1 MAELIA
7 QGQADQP
14 EGVAPSTSSTPS
26 TPSTLSTPIG
36 PRIAVLGTG
45 IMGAGVARSLRRAGF
60 PVTVWN
66 RSIDRAQPLAASGAV
81 VAASVADAVR
91 EADVV
96 ITTLFD
102 VEAVLSVA
110 QQAVGAMRS
119 DAVWVQA
126 ATVGLDGA
134 ERVAQLAATHDVSTV
149 EAMMLGTRGP
159 AETGRLVLLV
169 AGDPALRERLDPV
182 FAAISQKV
190 VWAGK
195 TIGQGTALK
204 LVCNAWITTLTAAV
218 GQSLA
223 LADGLGLDPNLFLE
237 AIADGPS
244 DTPYAHVKG
253 EAMLSAP
260 GETQFALDGARKDLV
275 LIEEAATRA
284 GIRASLVAAVRDLY
298 DRSAAEGHG
307 GEDISAVIAGFR
319 PGDPSAR

>member
-1 MAELIA
+1 MRSFAES
-7 QGQADQP
+7 
-14 EGVAPSTSSTPS
+14 APSSENAPS
-26 TPSTLSTPIG
+26 AESG
-36 PRIAVLGTG
+36 ARIAVLGTG

-66 RSIDRAQPLAASGAV
+66 RSIDRAQPLAASGAR
-81 VAASVADAVR
+81 VAASIAEAVR
-91 EADVV
+91 EADIV

-102 VEAVLSVA
+102 ADAVLSVA
-110 QQAVGAMRS
+110 EQAVATMRA

-126 ATVGLDGA
+126 STIGLDGT
-134 ERVAQLAATHDVSTV
+134 ERVAQLAASHGVSTV

-169 AGDPALRERLDPV
+169 GGDPSLRERLDPV

-190 VWAGK
+190 VWAGE
-195 TIGQGTALK
+195 TIGRGTALK

-237 AIADGPS
+237 AIADGQS

-253 EAMLSAP
+253 EAMLRAP

-275 LIEEAATRA
+275 LIEEAAGRA
-284 GIRASLVAAVRDLY
+284 GIRDSLVAAVRDLY

-319 PGDPSAR
+319 SGDRFAR

>member
-1 MAELIA
+1 MAELSS
-7 QGQADQP
+7 
-14 EGVAPSTSSTPS
+14 PSSPSTPS
-26 TPSTLSTPIG
+26 TPST

-66 RSIDRAQPLAASGAV
+66 RSIDRAQPLVASGAV
-81 VAASVADAVR
+81 VATSVADAVR
-91 EADVV
+91 DADVV

-102 VEAVLSVA
+102 AAAVLSVA
-110 QQAVGAMRS
+110 EQAVGAMRA

-126 ATVGLDGA
+126 ATIGLDGA
-134 ERVAQLAATHDVSTV
+134 ERVAQLAATHGVATV

-169 AGDPALRERLDPV
+169 AGDPALRERLEPV
-182 FAAISQKV
+182 FAAISEKV
-190 VWAGK
+190 VWAGE

-204 LVCNAWITTLTAAV
+204 LACNAWITTLTAAV

-237 AIADGPS
+237 AIAGGPS

-253 EAMLSAP
+253 SAMLSAP

-275 LIEEAATRA
+275 LIEEAIGRA
-284 GIRASLVAAVRDLY
+284 GIHASLVAAVRDLY
-298 DRSAAEGHG
+298 DRAAADGHG
-307 GEDISAVIAGFR
+307 GEDISSVIAGFR
-319 PGDPSAR
+319 PGDAAAR